1 MTVQR
6 VVITRTG
13 GFANIRRSAEVD
25 DPAAAQRL
33 STAVR
38 DAAAQPPG
46 PARDDFVYEFV
57 IVMTTTTD
65 QFELTGAQLTGEL
78 RPTVHALFQ
87 R

>member
-13 GFANIRRSAEVD
+13 GFANIRGSAEVD
-25 DPAAAQRL
+25 EPTAAQRL
-33 STAVR
+33 SAAVR
-38 DAAAQPPG
+38 DAAARPAG
-46 PARDDFVYEFV
+46 PARDDFVYEFA

-65 QFELTGAQLTGEL
+65 QIELTGAQLTGEL
-78 RPTVHALFQ
+78 WPIVRALFQ